1 MTLRIVGGLSTRASL
16 KLPSVCGYTPSEGV
30 SPMIDDDPFAP
41 PVKKAVPLE
50 QQLENA
56 SIDELEHRIEKLK
69 AEIQLCEKAIGAK
82 RAQREAADSVFGSRP
97 S

>member
-1 MTLRIVGGLSTRASL
+1 
-16 KLPSVCGYTPSEGV
+16 
-30 SPMIDDDPFAP
+30 MIDDDPFAP

-56 SIDELEHRIEKLK
+56 SIDELEFRIGRLQ
-69 AEIQLCEKAIGAK
+69 AEIAACEEAIKAK
-82 RAQREAADSVFGSRP
+82 RAQREAADSVFGARP

>member
-1 MTLRIVGGLSTRASL
+1 
-16 KLPSVCGYTPSEGV
+16 
-30 SPMIDDDPFAP
+30 MIDDDPFAP

-56 SIDELEHRIEKLK
+56 SIDELEVRIEKLK
-69 AEIQLCEKAIGAK
+69 AEIQLCETAITAK
-82 RAQREAADSVFGSRP
+82 RKQRAAADSVFGTRP

>member
-1 MTLRIVGGLSTRASL
+1 
-16 KLPSVCGYTPSEGV
+16 
-30 SPMIDDDPFAP
+30 MIDDDPFAP

-56 SIDELEHRIEKLK
+56 SIDELEFRIERLK
-69 AEIQLCEKAIGAK
+69 TEIAACETAIKAK

>member
-1 MTLRIVGGLSTRASL
+1 
-16 KLPSVCGYTPSEGV
+16 
-30 SPMIDDDPFAP
+30 MIDDDPFAP

-56 SIDELEHRIEKLK
+56 SIDELEFRIERLK
-69 AEIQLCEKAIGAK
+69 TEIAACEAAIKAK

>member
-1 MTLRIVGGLSTRASL
+1 MV
-16 KLPSVCGYTPSEGV
+16 
-30 SPMIDDDPFAP
+30 DDDPFAP

-50 QQLENA
+50 QQLEVA
-56 SIDELEHRIEKLK
+56 SIDELEFRIQKLR
-69 AEIQLCEKAIGAK
+69 AEIALCEEAIVKK

>member
-1 MTLRIVGGLSTRASL
+1 
-16 KLPSVCGYTPSEGV
+16 
-30 SPMIDDDPFAP
+30 MIEDDPFAP

-56 SIDELEHRIEKLK
+56 SIEELEARIEKLK
-69 AEIQLCEKAIGAK
+69 LEIQLCENAIAAK
-82 RAQREAADSVFGSRP
+82 RKQRAAADSVFGTRP

>member
-1 MTLRIVGGLSTRASL
+1 
-16 KLPSVCGYTPSEGV
+16 
-30 SPMIDDDPFAP
+30 MIDDDPFAP

-56 SIDELEHRIEKLK
+56 SIDDLEARIERLK
-69 AEIQLCEKAIGAK
+69 AEIQMCENAIRAK
-82 RAQREAADSVFGSRP
+82 RAQRAAADSVFGSRP